1 MDKIEDE
8 FKRLG
13 PWISQFTIG
22 NQKYGGTYSYE
33 NDPRIKQFHDCF
45 PDVHSILELGSLEG
59 GHTFQLAKQP
69 GVHILGIEGRQYNI
83 EKAKFIQRLLGL
95 QNVTFIQANLENIE
109 LAPLGI
115 FDAVLCS
122 GILYHLPEP
131 WKLVKEMSK
140 VSKKLFIWTHY
151 ASEDKV
157 TETINGYRGLW
168 YHEGGVANPT
178 IGQVVSDPLSGL
190 SQKSFWV
197 TINSLKDMLV
207 QNGFININII
217 EVNPSH
223 PHGPHIT
230 MAAWKG

>member
-1 MDKIEDE
+1 M
-8 FKRLG
+8 
-13 PWISQFTIG
+13 
-22 NQKYGGTYSYE
+22 
-33 NDPRIKQFHDCF
+33 
-45 PDVHSILELGSLEG
+45 
-59 GHTFQLAKQP
+59 
-69 GVHILGIEGRQYNI
+69 
-83 EKAKFIQRLLGL
+83 

-230 MAAWKG
+230 LAAWKG